1 MAKAGLQIFSD
12 LREQSD
18 APWEEAM
25 LKPPTTENALIDR
38 RGILRTGA
46 ALAAVGPALLHGEHA
61 KAQPSTRVANDDHRC
76 PGSCLR
82 GKHAGTALAQ
92 RAQLASSRH
101 RRRDGCGDEQG
112 GC

>member
-61 KAQPSTRVANDDHRC
+61 KAQPRPASPITIIDAQVHAYAAHSPLRHFDVAVVY
-76 PGSCLR
+76 
-82 GKHAGTALAQ
+82 
-92 RAQLASSRH
+92 LAS
-101 RRRDGCGDEQG
+101 
-112 GC
+112 

>member
-38 RGILRTGA
+38 RGILRGCESFS
-46 ALAAVGPALLHGEHA
+46 GHG
-61 KAQPSTRVANDDHRC
+61 
-76 PGSCLR
+76 
-82 GKHAGTALAQ
+82 GKIAYA
-92 RAQLASSRH
+92 
-101 RRRDGCGDEQG
+101 RRL
-112 GC
+112 